1 MMALIWLIMPQYIFA
16 MLPYAIYSIFHVAT
30 YARSNLIP
38 TISPKMTLPPAGTP
52 NAKPVPAPNPLSD
65 KIGWFVKEYYDSA
78 MSVVAGLEVAT
89 WIRLLLSAIFFQ
101 RRSWILIALY
111 TAFLRA
117 RFSQSMHVQ
126 NSFGQ
131 LDARVNTIL
140 GAQNI
145 PPAARQGWD
154 TVKGAARQF
163 HDATDVHRYTGAAT
177 AGAKKAS

>member
-1 MMALIWLIMPQYIFA
+1 MALVWLVMPQYMFA

-30 YARSNLIP
+30 YTRSNLIP
-38 TISPKMTLPPAGTP
+38 TISPKMTAPPAGTP

-65 KIGWFVKEYYDSA
+65 KIGWFVKEYYDNA
-78 MSVVAGLEVAT
+78 MSVVSGLEIAI
-89 WIRLLLSAIFFQ
+89 WIRLLLSVILFQ
-101 RRSWILIALY
+101 RRSWILIACY
-111 TAFLRA
+111 TAFLRT
-117 RFSQSMHVQ
+117 RFAQSTHVQ

-154 TVKGAARQF
+154 GVKVAARSF
-163 HDATDVHRYTGAAT
+163 HDATDAHKYIGGGAPA
-177 AGAKKAS
+177 AKKAS